1 MEIDIGGG
9 YRLRP
14 WRAGDEASL
23 AKYANNRKVWRNM
36 RDLFP
41 YPYTVD
47 DARAWLAKREG
58 QQPENVFAI
67 ATATEAVGGIGL
79 HPQIDIDRRT
89 AEVGYWLGEPFWG
102 RGIATRA
109 VRALV
114 GYAFA
119 NFDLARL
126 QAHVFEWNPASARV
140 LEKAGFTLEA
150 RVKKAVTKDGQ
161 TIDMFQYAL
170 VRDG

>member
-23 AKYANNRKVWRNM
+23 AKYANNHKVWRNM
-36 RDLFP
+36 RDSFP
-41 YPYTVD
+41 HPYTLE
-47 DARAWLAKREG
+47 DARAWLTKREG

-79 HPQIDIDRRT
+79 HPQTDIDRRT

-114 GYAFA
+114 PYAFA

-150 RVKKAVTKDGQ
+150 RLRKAVTKDGQ

-170 VRDG
+170 VREG